1 MKLELDFE
9 DLEHQW
15 KTRQFDLF
23 PWFDGLFTLLRQRE
37 SILRETK
44 KRLSSSTQATMVQ
57 FLSSDDHENALIAK
71 ETIKDQTAGA
81 VLPILL
87 YSLEKVTKNDY
98 PHRIM
103 ECLLDFDIDISFGY
117 LLGYLYLRNNIKEK
131 VFQIF
136 NEIFPIKNIFP
147 DTKDSSHFL
156 IQLFQALNNDLKQ
169 RMPSSGKLEKIEDF
183 DSINLDLKIILLIFQ
198 KTWQGENAR
207 IVENEMKKIGQDV
220 IVSFRG
226 LPLKNEKGDVL
237 FEQLSEII
245 LYIAIMRLEADK
257 SFLKGLHTNLKSL
270 TLKEEEQEE
279 ILEKSDAALAIIGQ
293 PDKTINEI
301 LEQFE
306 SPIFFDNLS
315 SLNQL

>member
-1 MKLELDFE
+1 MKLELDFK

-23 PWFDGLFTLLRQRE
+23 PWFDGLFALLRKRE
-37 SILRETK
+37 SILTETK
-44 KRLSSSTQATMVQ
+44 KRLSSSTQSTMVQ

-71 ETIKDQTAGA
+71 EIIKEQAAGA
-81 VLPILL
+81 ILPILL

-103 ECLLDFDIDISFGY
+103 ESLLDFDIDISFGF

-131 VFQIF
+131 IFQIF

-147 DTKDSSHFL
+147 DNTDRINLLVK
-156 IQLFQALNNDLKQ
+156 LFQALFNDLKQ
-169 RMPSSGKLEKIEDF
+169 RMPPSGKLEKIEDF
-183 DSINLDLKIILLIFQ
+183 DYINLDLKIILLIFH
-198 KTWQGENAR
+198 KTWQDENAKV
-207 IVENEMKKIGQDV
+207 VEKEMKRIGQEL
-220 IVSFRG
+220 IVSLRG
-226 LPLKNEKGDVL
+226 LPLKYENGDIL

-245 LYIAIMRLEADK
+245 LYMAIMRLEADR
-257 SFLKGLHTNLKSL
+257 SFLKGLHTSLKSSS
-270 TLKEEEQEE
+270 LKEAEMEE
-279 ILEKSDAALAIIGQ
+279 ILQKSDAALAIIGQ

-306 SPIFFDNLS
+306 SPPFFDNLS
-315 SLNQL
+315 NSF